1 MSYSVKE
8 ISDRLGIS
16 PHTVRYYTDEGLIP
30 TVQRDD
36 HGRRVF
42 TEECVGWFETIHCL
56 RACGMSI
63 NDVKA
68 YVDLSR
74 QGVSTARERL
84 HIIEHYEQVAQ
95 QQLLEAQK
103 RVDFV
108 HRKIAYY
115 QDMVAHEQKTM
126 HA

>member
-8 ISDRLGIS
+8 ISEKLDIS
-16 PHTVRYYTDEGLIP
+16 PHTVRYYSDKGLIP
-30 TVQRDD
+30 TVQRDE

-68 YVDLSR
+68 YVDLCR
-74 QGVSTARERL
+74 RGASTAPERL
-84 HIIEHYEQVAQ
+84 HMIEHYAQAAQ
-95 QQLLEAQK
+95 QQLLDAQR

-108 HRKIAYY
+108 HQKIAYY
-115 QDMVAHEQKTM
+115 QDLMAQENKK

>member
-8 ISDRLGIS
+8 ISEKLDIS
-16 PHTVRYYTDEGLIP
+16 PHTVRYYSDKGLIP
-30 TVQRDD
+30 TVQRDE

-68 YVDLSR
+68 YVDLCR
-74 QGVSTARERL
+74 RGVSTASERL
-84 HIIEHYEQVAQ
+84 HIIEYYAHVAR
-95 QQLLEAQK
+95 QQLLDAQ
-103 RVDFV
+103 RRIEFVD
-108 HRKIAYY
+108 RKIAYY
-115 QDMVAHEQKTM
+115 QDLMAQENKK

>member
-8 ISDRLGIS
+8 ISEKLDIS
-16 PHTVRYYTDEGLIP
+16 PHTVRYYSDKGLIP
-30 TVQRDD
+30 TVQRD
-36 HGRRVF
+36 
-42 TEECVGWFETIHCL
+42 EECVGWFETIHCL

-74 QGVSTARERL
+74 RGVSTASERL
-84 HIIEHYEQVAQ
+84 HIIEYYAHVAR
-95 QQLLEAQK
+95 QQLLDAQ
-103 RVDFV
+103 RRIDFV
-108 HRKIAYY
+108 DRKIAYY
-115 QDMVAHEQKTM
+115 QDLMAQENKK

>member
-8 ISDRLGIS
+8 ISEKLDIS
-16 PHTVRYYTDEGLIP
+16 PHTVRYYSDKGLIP
-30 TVQRDD
+30 TVQRDE

-68 YVDLSR
+68 YVDLCR
-74 QGVSTARERL
+74 RGVSTASERL
-84 HIIEHYEQVAQ
+84 HIIEHYAHVAR
-95 QQLLEAQK
+95 QQLLDAP
-103 RVDFV
+103 R
-108 HRKIAYY
+108 RIAYY
-115 QDMVAHEQKTM
+115 QDLMAQENKK

>member
-8 ISDRLGIS
+8 ISEKLYIS
-16 PHTVRYYTDEGLIP
+16 PHTVRYYSDKGLIP
-30 TVQRDD
+30 TVQRDE

-68 YVDLSR
+68 YVDLCR
-74 QGVSTARERL
+74 RGASTAPERL
-84 HIIEHYEQVAQ
+84 HIIEHYAQAAQ
-95 QQLLEAQK
+95 QQLLDAQR

-108 HRKIAYY
+108 HQKIAYY
-115 QDMVAHEQKTM
+115 QDLMAQENKK